1 MAFTSMANE
10 VISKDSDL
18 ELKNPPQQN
27 KKDFLFRH
35 KDMKKDIYVQTRPD
49 GKRGGG
55 EKPDPNEL
63 MKNTLCTLTSIPK
76 IETVEDLDALI
87 EQVKQITKSGKVI
100 GFTSLEV
107 EALEKDYGNL
117 CQAISAAEV
126 IQKNYGG
133 GADKVYLTGKAWDN
147 DVKQF
152 QITKYGMKDYNAS
165 DFIIKKGNSFLGVSL
180 KEKISGTTT
189 DPTLINKGFSTMIQG
204 SEFDQVR
211 KELDEDK
218 DW

>member
-1 MAFTSMANE
+1 M
-10 VISKDSDL
+10 
-18 ELKNPPQQN
+18 
-27 KKDFLFRH
+27 
-35 KDMKKDIYVQTRPD
+35 
-49 GKRGGG
+49 
-55 EKPDPNEL
+55 
-63 MKNTLCTLTSIPK
+63 
-76 IETVEDLDALI
+76 
-87 EQVKQITKSGKVI
+87 

-152 QITKYGMKDYNAS
+152 QVTKYGMKDYNAS

-180 KEKISGTTT
+180 KKKISATTA

-204 SEFDQVR
+204 SFGRLTGYDDNGDSICYTNIQSLQNYV
-211 KELDEDK
+211 KLWDNNMDFK
-218 DW
+218 TGTATALTLAGTGQHATFAGNVSGSST